1 MQIKKIDLTFIV
13 VFFLNLFLTKSV
25 FSVEIIEHWA
35 PSEMYEMPY
44 EKSPENLDTSCVL
57 LKKAEDFYKKGKEL
71 EDKFKKG
78 EAKDEFR
85 KSKEVLQKIIDINPN
100 LPKPYSFLA
109 EIEMKLGNTAE
120 AETYYIRYM
129 KLAKKEIM
137 PYIYLSQYYN
147 TFNKLE
153 DSRKILSDALKNV
166 DFDKPSNKYP
176 IHNNLG
182 AVYYWLQNYTQAEF
196 HLHEAIRSLN
206 YHEDPIVY
214 IKAVIRLAKVTTLH
228 GDITKDHITYNDAID
243 ILSEIDSKAIKDND
257 QLSFDFYSLRGYLN
271 GKLGHYN
278 AAKKDLVSAL
288 SLNLKAFD
296 ITTMRNLKR
305 AQRIKELTLIQRYPP
320 AFVAFLALIFAI
332 VIFRLFIIKKIE
344 EKSFFIGTII
354 GFSVMLLCIFLP
366 QTLPNI
372 SSIKLYGVE
381 IDFQSPVFDKSL
393 QSEFEL
399 PILSKD

>member
-1 MQIKKIDLTFIV
+1 MQIKKIYLTFIV
-13 VFFLNLFLTKSV
+13 VFFLNPFLTKSI

-35 PSEMYEMPY
+35 PSEVYEMPY
-44 EKSPENLDTSCVL
+44 EKSAENLDTSCEL
-57 LKKAEDFYKKGKEL
+57 LLEKAEKLYEEGKQL
-71 EDKFKKG
+71 KNKFKKV
-78 EAKDEFR
+78 EAERAFR
-85 KSKEVLQKIIDINPN
+85 ESKKVFQEIIDKNPN
-100 LPKPYSFLA
+100 LPKPYHYLA

-153 DSRKILSDALKNV
+153 DSRKILSDALRNV
-166 DFDKPSNKYP
+166 DPDKLSKYP

-196 HLHEAIRSLN
+196 HLREDIKSLN
-206 YHEDPIVY
+206 KEDLVY
-214 IKAVIRLAKVTTLH
+214 VNAVIRLAKVTALH
-228 GDITKDHITYNDAID
+228 GDITKDHIIYNDAID
-243 ILSEIDSKAIKDND
+243 ILSKIDPKAIKDND
-257 QLSFDFYSLRGYLN
+257 QLSFDFYSLKGYLN
-271 GKLGHYN
+271 GKLEHYN

-288 SLNLKAFD
+288 SLKAFD

-305 AQRIKELTLIQRYPP
+305 AQKIKEITFQIYLPLY
-320 AFVAFLALIFAI
+320 FVVFLALIFTIA
-332 VIFRLFIIKKIE
+332 IFRLFIIKKIE
-344 EKSFFIGTII
+344 EKTLCIGTII

-366 QTLPNI
+366 QTLPKI

-399 PILSKD
+399 QTWSKD